1 MKYMTNENSS
11 KGRKVAGM
19 KGPLRSPAAMTSCS
33 GTMSPSIA
41 KNTTTSGIAKASAPI
56 QSPMNGRKIVKYT
69 S

>member
-1 MKYMTNENSS
+1 MMNMNSS
-11 KGRKVAGM
+11 KGRKMSGM
-19 KGPLRSPAAMTSCS
+19 KGPLRSPAASTSCS

-69 S
+69 AG